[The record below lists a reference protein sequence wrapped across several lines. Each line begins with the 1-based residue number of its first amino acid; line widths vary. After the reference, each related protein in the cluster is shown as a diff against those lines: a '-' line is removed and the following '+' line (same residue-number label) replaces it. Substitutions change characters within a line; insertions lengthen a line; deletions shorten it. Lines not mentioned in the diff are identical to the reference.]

1 MCSNFEIFH
10 QEIIF
15 LKDIFKRNGYPSNF
29 IDKCVKTFLD
39 KIFIEKKVFSVAQKK
54 ELVCVLPFIGK
65 KSLQLRSQLVKSIQQ
80 NLKFCSL
87 NVIFQSPCKL
97 HTLFKFKDSL
107 DKKIRSDLIYRYTC
121 SNCNVTYYGKTYRH
135 FFTRAAE
142 HMGISN
148 LTEKRVK
155 NMKESAVSDH
165 PLQCDCAISFD
176 DFDVL
181 ASDTNNFRLLIKESL
196 LIKRDKPILNRTI
209 KSFPLKF
216 FD

>member
-1 MCSNFEIFH
+1 MCQNVFGQNFHGEKCAFGSTKEEIS
-10 QEIIF
+10 
-15 LKDIFKRNGYPSNF
+15 LRLNYKNF
-29 IDKCVKTFLD
+29 
-39 KIFIEKKVFSVAQKK
+39 
-54 ELVCVLPFIGK
+54 LPFIGK
-65 KSLQLRSQLVKSIQQ
+65 KSLQLRSRLVKSIQR

-97 HTLFKFKDSL
+97 HTSFKFKDSL
-107 DKKIRSDLIYRYTC
+107 GKKIRSDLLYRYTC

-165 PLQCDCAISFD
+165 RLQCDCVISFD

-209 KSFPLKF
+209 KSFPLKL